1 MNLTVLFL
9 LIFYSSTIYSKEKV
23 TILRD
28 TDSVTIL
35 SPIVKGSMIQKA
47 RDSYNLGS
55 RADDKKDYKQA
66 VIHYKEAIRL
76 DPKYVQALDNCGL
89 SYRKMGD
96 LKSAEYYYQESIKV
110 NPHSIAPHM
119 NMAFIHSLRGE
130 HEKALN
136 DYQAVININPNDPEG
151 FYGIAHISL
160 LQKKYQKALEASQK
174 ATSLYA
180 LHNPELLNE
189 GYLSIGLSYLG
200 LKDKKNAKKW
210 IKASIKKGQVVD
222 PQTLEK
228 AGLFAELG
236 LMEMRAGNKIK
247 GSQLI
252 HKACLEK
259 DLDGCFLEGINYLE
273 ENKLKEAS
281 KLLKYVCDSGDL
293 YGCYALSL
301 VEDKKGNKKSAANY
315 LDKSCSGLEKF
326 EWCK

>member
-9 LIFYSSTIYSKEKV
+9 LIFYSSTIYSKEKIS
-23 TILRD
+23 ILRD

-47 RDSYNLGS
+47 RDNYNLGS
-55 RADDKKDYKQA
+55 RAGDKKDYKQA

-96 LKSAEYYYQESIKV
+96 LKSAEYYYQQSIKV

-119 NMAFIHSLRGE
+119 NMAVIHSLRGE

-210 IKASIKKGQVVD
+210 IKAAIKKGQVVD

-228 AGLFAELG
+228 AGLYAELG
-236 LMEMRAGNKIK
+236 LMEMRTGNKIK

-301 VEDKKGNKKSAANY
+301 VEDKKGNKKSAAKY
-315 LDKSCSGLEKF
+315 LEKSCSGSEKF